1 MAKKVETTKDKE
13 KDLKESTKDI
23 EKLAETLGVELKNT
37 AKELQENLSAKL
49 DEQIEFKIE
58 RRLKEEEKRLAKRQT
73 FRIIRLNIIILIL
86 LAIVCYFG
94 YCLYQ
99 VDYFNLRTKVIEPTP
114 IDKGKE
120 EIPKAENPKDEDEK
134 NDEDADENKDDDLE
148 QEKQEK
154 ERMLRKYSYL
164 VEALHIEDESVVD
177 LYKTKILSNELKLR
191 IAYKNLETA
200 DIKKEDNVTSFTKE
214 AILNSAQRVL
224 GKEVTLKDETFTY
237 NKARFMF
244 YNDSYVGFKEEE
256 EKTNFMYDIV
266 DIDIKDLNYLK
277 FEVISALIDEDGEL
291 EDIDG
296 NIIAKNLNDKNLDA
310 YKDKLPHY
318 IFTFEKDEDTY
329 IFKSIEKKPI
339 AEVTY

>member
-1 MAKKVETTKDKE
+1 MAKKAGTTKDKE
-13 KDLKESTKDI
+13 KVLNENTKDI
-23 EKLAETLGVELKNT
+23 EKLAETLGAELKNT
-37 AKELQENLSAKL
+37 AKELQENLSTKL

-86 LAIVCYFG
+86 LAIICYFG

-114 IDKGKE
+114 TDKEKDN
-120 EIPKAENPKDEDEK
+120 IPKDENPKHEDTK
-134 NDEDADENKDDDLE
+134 KDEDADDNKDDELE
-148 QEKQEK
+148 KEKQEK

-164 VEALHIEDESVVD
+164 IESLHIEDESVVD
-177 LYKTKILSNELKLR
+177 LYKTKDLSNELKLR
-191 IAYKNLETA
+191 IAYKNLEVA
-200 DIKKEDNVTSFTKE
+200 DIKREDGVTSFTKE
-214 AILNSAQRVL
+214 AILNSAQRIF

-237 NKARFMF
+237 NKSRFMF
-244 YNDSYVGFKEEE
+244 YNDSYVGFKEEQ
-256 EKTNFMYDIV
+256 EKTNFMYDI
-266 DIDIKDLNYLK
+266 IDINIKDSNYLK

-296 NIIAKNLNDKNLDA
+296 NTIAKNFDGKNLDA
-310 YKDKLPHY
+310 YKDELAHY

-329 IFKSIEKKPI
+329 IFKSIEKKQI
-339 AEVTY
+339 SEVTY